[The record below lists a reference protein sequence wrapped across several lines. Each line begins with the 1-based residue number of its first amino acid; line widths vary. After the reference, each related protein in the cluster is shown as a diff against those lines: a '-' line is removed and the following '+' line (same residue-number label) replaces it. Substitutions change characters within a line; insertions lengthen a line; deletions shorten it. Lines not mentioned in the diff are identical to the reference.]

1 MNLKNLAG
9 ASAKPIILSLLLSGE
24 SYGYQIIKRVRKV
37 SDGTLEWS
45 NAMLYPVLHRM
56 EKDGLIRSE
65 WKVSEENRMRKY
77 YLLTDKGLEE
87 LTVEKEQWR
96 GLQNTLRKLLSPS
109 KAALD

>member
-1 MNLKNLAG
+1 MNLKSLAG

-24 SYGYQIIKRVRKV
+24 SYGYQIIKRVRQV
-37 SDGTLEWS
+37 SGGTLEWS

-77 YLLTDKGLEE
+77 YFLTDLGLKD
-87 LTVEKEQWR
+87 LTAEKEVWR
-96 GLQNTLRKLLSPS
+96 GLQDTLRKLLSPAE
-109 KAALD
+109 AAD

>member
-24 SYGYQIIKRVRKV
+24 SYGYKIIKRVRHV
-37 SDGTLEWS
+37 SGGTLEWS

-65 WKVSEENRMRKY
+65 WKASEENRMRKY
-77 YLLTDKGLEE
+77 YFLTERGRRE
-87 LTVEKEQWR
+87 LTAEKEQWR
-96 GLQNTLRKLLSPS
+96 GLQETLRKLLSPAE
-109 KAALD
+109 AAD